1 MTSVKNKMNN
11 KSDCQLLV
19 IQATIES
26 NRQYYDEKMIKFTGD
41 LIAMIT
47 SMMDQIKISTSSPD
61 KKDPPKA

>member
-1 MTSVKNKMNN
+1 MTSVKNNMDN
-11 KSDCQLLV
+11 KSDFRLLV

-47 SMMDQIKISTSSPD
+47 SMMDLIKFSKYSPD
-61 KKDPPKA
+61 KK